1 MDRGDNI
8 GGKMDDLIKSLGL
21 INLNPIIDEGFKN
34 EIGQKAA
41 ACDYEGC
48 GSEDSWPPIRPMAD

>member
-1 MDRGDNI
+1 
-8 GGKMDDLIKSLGL
+8 MDDLIKNLGL

-48 GSEDSWPPIRPMAD
+48 GGEDSWPPIKPMLD